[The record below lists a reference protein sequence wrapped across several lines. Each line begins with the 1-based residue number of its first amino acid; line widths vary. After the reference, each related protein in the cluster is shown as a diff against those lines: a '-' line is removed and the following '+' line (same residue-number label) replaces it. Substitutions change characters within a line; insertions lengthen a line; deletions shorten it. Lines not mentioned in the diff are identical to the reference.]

1 MNTHTHITH
10 RNQTAA
16 VGYIPL
22 LNLLIFWA
30 HRHERFVLEYAINGI
45 LLSIYFLGAYFLIPD
60 FGIYVALIFIA
71 GVAAGFIHA
80 SAGRELRLPLI
91 ADFVDWLA
99 DYIMKYSIKN
109 SHHSHLKNN

>member
-1 MNTHTHITH
+1 MTSHTHITH

-22 LNLLIFWA
+22 MNFLILWA
-30 HRHERFVLEYAINGI
+30 HRRDRFILEHALNGVL
-45 LLSIYFLGAYFLIPD
+45 LTIYLLGAYFLIPD
-60 FGIYVALIFIA
+60 FGIYIALIFIA

-80 SAGRELRLPLI
+80 SSGREFRLPLI

-99 DYIMKYSIKN
+99 NFFDKK
-109 SHHSHLKNN
+109 